1 MSKRSLQDL
10 LKHLHPGQP
19 INWAQW
25 LQLKN
30 VLDCVIEGYDIRK
43 QHEIKPKTGKRP
55 AARGIQKWMVLQFLA
70 LCADDPAVPV
80 TVHLGTVAREW
91 GITSTAVRRF
101 VDKHR
106 ADMEPH
112 LEAIGLVA
120 IFESVPIL
128 QTEYRRL
135 SRNTRQ

>member
-30 VLDCVIEGYDIRK
+30 VLDCVIEGYDIRR

-55 AARGIQKWMVLQFLA
+55 AARGIQKWMVLHFLA
-70 LCADDPAVPV
+70 LSADDPASPDK
-80 TVHLGTVAREW
+80 VHLSSVARGW
-91 GITSTAVRRF
+91 GLTDHAVRKF
-101 VDKHR
+101 VDRYR

-112 LEAIGLVA
+112 IESMGLGA

-135 SRNTRQ
+135 ARNRRS